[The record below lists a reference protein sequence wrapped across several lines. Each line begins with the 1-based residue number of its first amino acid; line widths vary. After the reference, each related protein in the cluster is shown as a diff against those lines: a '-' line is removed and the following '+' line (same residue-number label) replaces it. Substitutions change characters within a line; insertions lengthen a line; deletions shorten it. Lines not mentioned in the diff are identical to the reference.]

1 MLNMEINMTVNN
13 DKKVNTSISINSST
27 LKNLKE
33 LKKKHGV
40 NFSWVIQTLL
50 DNYIQSWKEF
60 SDEEI

>member
-1 MLNMEINMTVNN
+1 MTVNI
-13 DKKVNTSISINSST
+13 DKKVNTSISISSST

-50 DNYIQSWKEF
+50 DSYIQSWKEF
-60 SDEEI
+60 RDEEL